1 MGGSRPHSAEWG
13 HPSRSR
19 KTSATWSL
27 PLWALV
33 VLFSHGFRGFNS
45 GLRSSCL
52 QGQHCTDGAIS
63 PIHTHDSWSYIDF
76 VQILAVM
83 LFQMKYLDSFHSN
96 FLICHLGQK
105 KKGIYFQQIFIYKE
119 YENMIYRLNLV
130 LGLNYKPLTFPSDST
145 FSARD
150 P

>member
-1 MGGSRPHSAEWG
+1 MKMWYTRGFYSQNKIMEFAGKWVDLDHTLLSEVI
-13 HPSRSR
+13 HPDPERQVPRGLSH
-19 KTSATWSL
+19 
-27 PLWALV
+27 LWALV

-52 QGQHCTDGAIS
+52 QGQHCTDWAIS

-105 KKGIYFQQIFIYKE
+105 KE
-119 YENMIYRLNLV
+119 V
-130 LGLNYKPLTFPSDST
+130 ST
-145 FSARD
+145 FSKSLSIKNMKIGFTD
-150 P
+150 LIWC